1 MLEVVINKLNIVCG
15 ELFEADQILLFGKI
29 VEQLIALVEKN
40 IDFWCSSVL
49 SILKNIQTDRNII
62 KLLLKYNLS

>member
-29 VEQLIALVEKN
+29 VEQLIALVEIN

>member
-29 VEQLIALVEKN
+29 VKQLIALVEIN